1 MSRGLGLALLVALA
15 LAACAGGGGGSDA
28 PMRLR
33 GCDDGG
39 AGGVIID
46 GVCL

>member
-1 MSRGLGLALLVALA
+1 MRRRIILLVASVIL
-15 LAACAGGGGGSDA
+15 LAACAKTQPA
-28 PMRLR
+28 PYGAPARA
-33 GCDDGG
+33 CDDGG